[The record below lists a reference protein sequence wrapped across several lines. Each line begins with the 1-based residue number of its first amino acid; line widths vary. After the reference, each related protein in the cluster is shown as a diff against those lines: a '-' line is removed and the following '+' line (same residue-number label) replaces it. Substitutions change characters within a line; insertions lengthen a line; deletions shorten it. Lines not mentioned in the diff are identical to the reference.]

1 MEILVQQRCATEEL
15 EGKLQEERQRRPVRL
30 GLMILEAGRRHQMLG
45 RRRAEER
52 CDQMLDVIQSQAH
65 GTRVLLGLDGCMV
78 GNA

>member
-1 MEILVQQRCATEEL
+1 
-15 EGKLQEERQRRPVRL
+15 
-30 GLMILEAGRRHQMLG
+30 MILEAGRRHQMLG

-65 GTRVLLGLDGCMV
+65 GTRVLLGLDGCMG